1 MGVGRVWRVVGS
13 GVVSGDDGPGSVM
26 TVASAVVIVG
36 VVLTFR
42 IASILWR
49 VGRGLAW
56 T

>member
-1 MGVGRVWRVVGS
+1 M
-13 GVVSGDDGPGSVM
+13 M

-49 VGRGLAW
+49 TARGLMWA
-56 T
+56 